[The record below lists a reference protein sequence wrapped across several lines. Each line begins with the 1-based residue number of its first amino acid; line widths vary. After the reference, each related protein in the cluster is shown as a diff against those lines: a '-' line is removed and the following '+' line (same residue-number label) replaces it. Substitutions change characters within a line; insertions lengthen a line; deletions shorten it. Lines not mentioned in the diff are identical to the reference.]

1 MQYERASAS
10 ERRYLPPAVA
20 VSVVAFAL
28 RPPAEAE
35 QAPPAGANADP
46 ETGSPTIWLP
56 LVRRTRAPFLG
67 QWALPGGPTEW
78 DETLADTA
86 LRTLR
91 AAAGRE
97 PGHLEQLFS
106 FGGVERSAEAQRLVT
121 IAYWALYG
129 EHELDALPETA
140 SPDSASHAP
149 ASPQPASSQPASPQ
163 PGPRDS
169 AQQARRWD
177 DPLPPVQLRD
187 SVGFEARADE
197 ALAQPAGENVAWFSV
212 DRLPPLAF
220 DHAEIIEHALSR
232 LRAKTEYAAVAHR
245 FLGPEFTLGRLRAVT
260 EAVLGQPVDPANF
273 RRQALA
279 RGGLVDTGKLES
291 GGAHRP
297 ARLYRFS
304 EAVADEDATRSSQ
317 PAKQAPPPSD
327 PQASP
332 TQHSTTTN
340 ARNSE

>member
-28 RPPAEAE
+28 RPPVDAERGGAG
-35 QAPPAGANADP
+35 PARA
-46 ETGSPTIWLP
+46 GSAPTIWLP

-78 DETLADTA
+78 DETLSGTA

-91 AAAGRE
+91 AAAGRD
-97 PGHLEQLFS
+97 PGYLEQLYS

-129 EHELDALPETA
+129 ERELSE
-140 SPDSASHAP
+140 
-149 ASPQPASSQPASPQ
+149 QPAAASAPGVHTDPA
-163 PGPRDS
+163 PRTER
-169 AQQARRWD
+169 ARRWD
-177 DPLPPVQLRD
+177 DPAPAPTD
-187 SVGFEARADE
+187 RADE
-197 ALAQPAGENVAWFSV
+197 RAAHVARSLSQDEDDNVAWFSV
-212 DRLPPLAF
+212 DALPELAF
-220 DHAEIIEHALSR
+220 DHAEIIDHALSR
-232 LRAKTEYAAVAHR
+232 LRAKTEYASVAHR
-245 FLGPEFTLGRLRAVT
+245 FLGSEFTLGQLRAVT

-279 RGGLVDTGKLES
+279 RGTLVDTGRLDS

-297 ARLYRFS
+297 ARLYRFGD
-304 EAVADEDATRSSQ
+304 AVPGVAPGTAV
-317 PAKQAPPPSD
+317 PGAAPPG
-327 PQASP
+327 
-332 TQHSTTTN
+332 
-340 ARNSE
+340 R